1 MTKYRC
7 ITLPLILAGS
17 LYSPISIGEIT
28 LDGSMGSSGSL
39 VGPNYQISAE
49 LGALQGSNLY
59 HSFGLFNLSQGER
72 ASFSGPAA
80 VTNIIGRISGGEQS
94 LIDGTVQSTITG
106 ANLFLLNPA
115 GIFFGPNA
123 SIDVSGAFYAST
135 AHELHF
141 EDGAILSTG
150 QIEAAIL
157 STAPPSSFGFVADQ
171 NQALIVQGSRIFAQP
186 NKTIGLIAGDIKI
199 DGAMIGGDSAT
210 ITISG
215 ISTPGQVLMDGT
227 VYPSNESSPVPNSA
241 NITVMGESEISSSG
255 YKGGRLTI
263 SGGQIFV
270 DQSDILSHSLSFGN
284 GEGIEIRGDQSI
296 QFSHAAIQSAST
308 HYGNAGSIHL
318 NAPLILMD
326 NGSGLLTSSYFVGNG
341 GDVNIQAGELTLQN
355 TSAITSHANDAGN
368 AGDVSIQATDR
379 IQMTGDPDNAFDTR
393 ITVGSYNSGNA
404 GNIKI
409 ETPNLSLSGTTLD
422 TATHGIGLAG
432 NISLITGDFSLAN
445 SAQIFTASSGTMNA
459 GNIMIEASNHV
470 DITGVVDAVEWT
482 GLFAIATAN
491 GNAGVIDITAKSLSV
506 TDAWVDATISGTG
519 KAGDILLNIEN
530 TTLLDNGKMRIINL
544 GPGTGG
550 RIIVNTDSL
559 ELKNDG
565 QFNARSAASGG
576 YGGDIDIHTRTLF
589 MSTEGSI
596 TNEAF
601 YNSLGTGDI
610 SVNASEQIHIIGE
623 GESKSANPGSDVVST
638 GIFSFTGNIDI
649 TSPDIV
655 MEKSGAISSR
665 THNDLNAGDLTV
677 NTERLKLLSGAQ
689 ISVDSFGS
697 SGAYGLGGNAII
709 TATESI
715 FIDGETYSGS
725 QRSRHSG
732 ISASTRSSGDAGE
745 ILITSPQITIQ
756 NGGLINTSTG
766 VFGEGSA
773 GKTTLTTDQLTI
785 SSGGGILSSSV
796 GHGDGGDIAII
807 ARNGIEMSDGFISAY
822 GNSFGLP
829 GAIEISSGNVL
840 MDNSS
845 VSTSSLGFRNAGN
858 IRIISTNL
866 SLLNDSSIRST
877 SENSNVDAGTIN
889 LQTTTILT
897 SDHSSISTEATSGS
911 GGNIQLGAHTI
922 RLIDAPIT
930 ATVAGGEGGGG
941 NVTLTAT
948 TIGAVLE
955 SDITAKA
962 DQGLGG
968 KIVVNTDVFLRANS
982 VDLDASSN
990 LEGNDGVVEINAP
1003 EMDLSGAV
1011 SELDTDFINIQS
1023 LMKSRCIAQSNKNR
1037 SSLVV
1042 SGRGGLSPAPDD
1054 YLMGSLLGI
1063 MQSNQRMSNT
1073 PLASSLLKQPLI
1085 AFGCNPI
1092 ANYQ

>member
-1 MTKYRC
+1 MTKYRHV
-7 ITLPLILAGS
+7 TLSFILAGL
-17 LYSPISIGEIT
+17 LYSPVSIGEIT

-39 VGPNYQISAE
+39 NGPNYQIGAE
-49 LGALQGSNLY
+49 LGALQGANLY

-80 VTNIIGRISGGEQS
+80 VTNIIGRVSGGEHS
-94 LIDGTVQSTITG
+94 LIDGTVQSTIAG

-115 GIFFGPNA
+115 GVVFGPNA

-135 AHELHF
+135 AQALHF
-141 EDGAILSTG
+141 EDGAILNAEQMASPV
-150 QIEAAIL
+150 L
-157 STAPPSSFGFVADQ
+157 STAPPSSFGFVANQ

-186 NKTIGLIAGDIKI
+186 SGVIGLIAGDIEI

-210 ITISG
+210 ITLSG
-215 ISTPGQVLMDGT
+215 LSTPGQVLIDGT
-227 VYPSNESSPVPNSA
+227 IHPLNGLSSGPNIAS
-241 NITVMGESEISSSG
+241 ITVRGESEISSSG

-263 SGGQIFV
+263 RGGQVIV
-270 DQSDILSHSLSFGN
+270 DQSDILSHSLSYGN
-284 GEGIEIRGDQSI
+284 GEGIEILGDQSI

-318 NAPLILMD
+318 NAPVILID
-326 NGSGLLTSSYFVGNG
+326 NGSGLLTSSYFVGHG
-341 GDVNIQAGELTLQN
+341 GNVDIQAAELTLQN
-355 TSAITSHANDAGN
+355 SSAITSHANHGGN
-368 AGDVSIQATDR
+368 AGNVTIQATDR
-379 IQMTGDPDNAFDTR
+379 IQMTGDPDNALDTR

-404 GNIKI
+404 GNIEI

-422 TATHGIGLAG
+422 TATHGVGLAG
-432 NISLITGDFSLAN
+432 DINLITGDLFLSN
-445 SAQIFTASSGTMNA
+445 SAQIFTASSGIMNA
-459 GNIMIEASNHV
+459 GNITIEASHHV
-470 DITGVVDAVEWT
+470 DITGVVDSTEWT
-482 GLFAIATAN
+482 GLFAIATDN
-491 GNAGVIDITAKSLSV
+491 GNAGGIDITAKSLSV

-519 KAGDILLNIEN
+519 KGGDILLNIEN
-530 TTLLDNGKMRIINL
+530 ATLLDNGKMRIINL

-550 RIIVNTDSL
+550 RIIVNTDTL

-576 YGGDIDIHTRTLF
+576 YGGGIDIHTRTLF
-589 MSTEGSI
+589 MEMGGSI

-601 YNSLGTGDI
+601 YNSLGSGDI

-623 GESKSANPGSDVVST
+623 GESKSVNPGSDLVST

-649 TSPDIV
+649 ASPDIV
-655 MEKSGAISSR
+655 MEKSGVISSR

-677 NTERLKLLSGAQ
+677 DSERLTLLSGAQ
-689 ISVDSFGS
+689 ISADAFGS
-697 SGAYGLGGNAII
+697 SGTYGVGGNAVI

-715 FIDGETYSGS
+715 FIDGETGGL
-725 QRSRHSG
+725 RSRHSG
-732 ISASTRSSGDAGE
+732 ITASTRSSGDAGE
-745 ILITSPQITIQ
+745 IFVISPQITIQ
-756 NGGLINTSTG
+756 NDGLINTSTG

-773 GKTTLTTDQLTI
+773 GKTTLAIDQLTI
-785 SSGGGILSSSV
+785 SSGGGILSASV
-796 GHGDGGDIAII
+796 GYGNGGDISIM
-807 ARNGIEMSDGFISAY
+807 ARDGIEISDGFISAF
-822 GNSFGLP
+822 GESSGLP
-829 GAIEISSGNVL
+829 GEIEISSGNL
-840 MDNSS
+840 LLNNSS
-845 VSTSSLGFRNAGN
+845 VSTSSLGFRNAGD
-858 IRIISTNL
+858 IRITSNNL

-889 LQTTTILT
+889 LHMTTTLT
-897 SDHSSISTEATSGS
+897 ADHSSISTEAANGS
-911 GGNIQLGAHTI
+911 GGNIQLGANTI

-948 TIGAVLE
+948 SIGAVLE
-955 SDITAKA
+955 SDITARA

-968 KIVVNTDVFLRANS
+968 KIVVNTDVFLRAKLA
-982 VDLDASSN
+982 DLDASSN
-990 LEGNDGVVEINAP
+990 VEGNDGVVEINAP

-1011 SELDTDFINIQS
+1011 NELDTDFISIQS
-1023 LMKSRCIAQSNKNR
+1023 LMKSRCIVQANKDR

-1054 YLMGSLLGI
+1054 YLSGSVLGI
-1063 MQSNQRMSNT
+1063 LKFSHPFTKMHLSD
-1073 PLASSLLKQPLI
+1073 SLLKQPNV